1 MVTAQ
6 VGDTMLRDGE
16 GHAYDLTQILDE
28 EGEVMVD
35 FAHEGTGPVP
45 KEKRERAMDIKVP

>member
-1 MVTAQ
+1 
-6 VGDTMLRDGE
+6 MLEDGE
-16 GHAYDLTQILDE
+16 GNAYDLTQILDDD
-28 EGEVMVD
+28 GEPMVD